1 MSGGEAGIELH
12 VEGARKRDAGRGI
25 ARIPEAAR
33 TAIGVLSGDPVRI
46 EGVHATVAKVWP
58 AAADGA
64 VVRIDADT
72 RETAGVTI
80 GDTVTVTPVTV
91 EPADRISVQP
101 ATSLPDGDTHDDA
114 VRDRLSD
121 RLIEPGRRVHLEG
134 IGPFHV
140 RETHPTGPVRVTD
153 GTTVDVLAPAPE
165 DPGTPG
171 GSDEADDG
179 PDGATPGR
187 QRGRV
192 SYEDIGGLD
201 EELDRVREMVE
212 LPLSEPETFER
223 LGIEPPGGVL
233 LYGPPGTGKTL
244 IARAVANEVDAHFEL
259 ISGPEIVSK
268 YKGESEQRLRAAFD
282 RAAEHAPAIVFID
295 ELDSIAGTRE
305 DDADMETRVV
315 AQLLTLMDGLEERGR
330 VVVLGATNRVDA
342 VDPALRRGGRF
353 DREIEIGA
361 PDEAGRR
368 EILEVHT
375 RDMPLAPDVNLE
387 ALATRTHGFVG
398 ADLQSLAIEAA
409 LTALRRDGEDRV
421 VEAADF
427 ETALAAVDPSAMREY
442 VAESPDVTF
451 DQVGGLEAQKET
463 LREVVQ
469 WPLTYGPLFEAAGTE
484 PPTGVLLH
492 GPPGTGKTLL
502 ARAVAGESGVNFVH
516 VKGPEL
522 LDRYVGES
530 EAAVRE
536 LFERARHA
544 APSIVFLDEIDALA
558 GRRGESHEA
567 TERVLSQLLTELD
580 RVTGDPSVVVLA
592 ATNRFDAL
600 DAALLRP
607 GRLEEHLLVP
617 APSEPARRE
626 ILAIHTAGTPLG
638 EDVDLAAIAADT
650 EGMSGADLAAL
661 VRAASM
667 RAIRAVAA
675 DVAPDETP
683 DATDSVLVTR
693 EDFEVA
699 LEDRQDLSHG

>member
-1 MSGGEAGIELH
+1 MNEGVSAR

-25 ARIPEAAR
+25 ARLPER
-33 TAIGVLSGDPVRI
+33 TRSKLGLLSGDPVVVSGERD
-46 EGVHATVAKVWP
+46 TVAKVWP
-58 AAADGA
+58 GGSEGA
-64 VVRIDADT
+64 VRIDGDT
-72 RETAGVTI
+72 RASAGVTI
-80 GDTVTVTPVTV
+80 GETV
-91 EPADRISVQP
+91 ELRRASVEEAIGVTLQPAGERDDELPAAEQLRRELVDRIVAPGKRLRVEGEGSFVVTDTTPRGSVQMSESTVVELDPEP
-101 ATSLPDGDTHDDA
+101 AAVEDTEEAIDE
-114 VRDRLSD
+114 V
-121 RLIEPGRRVHLEG
+121 
-134 IGPFHV
+134 
-140 RETHPTGPVRVTD
+140 
-153 GTTVDVLAPAPE
+153 
-165 DPGTPG
+165 G
-171 GSDEADDG
+171 GSPTD
-179 PDGATPGR
+179 TT
-187 QRGRV
+187 
-192 SYEDIGGLD
+192 YEDIGGLD
-201 EELDRVREMVE
+201 EELDMVRETIE
-212 LPLSEPETFER
+212 LPLSEPGTFAR
-223 LGIEPPGGVL
+223 LGIDPPKGVL

-244 IARAVANEVDAHFEL
+244 IACAVANEVDAHFES

-268 YKGESEQRLRAAFD
+268 YKGESEQRLREAFD
-282 RAAEHAPAIVFID
+282 DAADNAPAVLFID
-295 ELDSIAGTRE
+295 ELDSIAGAR
-305 DDADMETRVV
+305 DDEADMENRIV

-451 DQVGGLEAQKET
+451 DQVGGLESQKET